1 MNFFYFLDIQLINF
15 FSSVMTYLKPK
26 TKYWMT
32 GSTLN
37 SLAFIKMNG
46 PPVKTVDINK
56 YTKEYLERPGNRLC
70 DPPISQ
76 SRAKGKADDAPTSPS
91 SSSKYYSSLFNV

>member
-1 MNFFYFLDIQLINF
+1 
-15 FSSVMTYLKPK
+15 MTYLKPK

-76 SRAKGKADDAPTSPS
+76 NRAKGKDDEATASTSS
-91 SSSKYYSSLFNV
+91 AAKHYSSLFVV